1 MANRIKRKQP
11 IDKDWFRWV
20 CDQRGMSMNGLAKK
34 TRWSSRQIRDGVND
48 GEMTPELLDACA
60 KALDVH
66 PDYLAGKYCR
76 TLDYDIMRDEET
88 RQHWL
93 ETAMAPA
100 AHPYKYFKQQGI
112 NTRVHFYDTLL
123 LHGVERDAFESLSR
137 NEQEDIERALDW
149 AETSILRKR
158 LRSRRRRPSR
168 SARGKGG
175 SPSLPTRRRIWRT
188 GAARTPMRRS
198 RRARSRT
205 IS

>member
-11 IDKDWFRWV
+11 INRDWFRWV
-20 CDQRGMSMNGLAKK
+20 CSQRGVSMNGLAKK
-34 TRWSSRQIRDGVND
+34 TEWSSRQIRDGVND

-76 TLDYDIMRDEET
+76 TLDCGIMRDEEI

-112 NTRVHFYDTLL
+112 NTRAHF
-123 LHGVERDAFESLSR
+123 
-137 NEQEDIERALDW
+137 
-149 AETSILRKR
+149 
-158 LRSRRRRPSR
+158 
-168 SARGKGG
+168 
-175 SPSLPTRRRIWRT
+175 
-188 GAARTPMRRS
+188 
-198 RRARSRT
+198 
-205 IS
+205 

>member
-11 IDKDWFRWV
+11 INRDWFRWV
-20 CDQRGMSMNGLAKK
+20 CSQRGVSMNGLAKK
-34 TRWSSRQIRDGVND
+34 TEWSSRQIRDGVND

-76 TLDYDIMRDEET
+76 TLDYGIMRDEEI

-112 NTRVHFYDTLL
+112 NTRAHFYNTLL
-123 LHGVERDAFESLSR
+123 LHGVERDAFDSLSR

-149 AETSILRKR
+149 AETRTLRKFFEGAKEGDWASYAFDNVFQDER
-158 LRSRRRRPSR
+158 DIIEYMLEWLEEH
-168 SARGKGG
+168 GKIRVQG
-175 SPSLPTRRRIWRT
+175 
-188 GAARTPMRRS
+188 
-198 RRARSRT
+198 
-205 IS
+205 